1 MPKHRPTPTVRL
13 RRLATEIRRLRE
25 GAGLTQEEVSERT
38 GKDRST
44 LYRLESAQQR
54 PQRSTLI
61 QLLDLYGAGQE
72 QRTELLTLLREAGQ
86 LGWMQP
92 LRADLPPV
100 YSDYIGFE
108 SEARSVS
115 NYESL
120 FISGLL
126 QTEDYARAVIQGTL
140 PHASA
145 EQVETFVSARLER
158 QALLTGDHPLQ
169 LWAIMDE
176 AALRRVVGGRVVMR
190 EQLDRLREAA
200 AQPNITV
207 QVIPYDAGA
216 HPGMPGSFVVLDFP
230 DPADQSL
237 VYIDSLAGDLFLE
250 EEAEIR
256 RYIVMFGHLRAA
268 GMRPDETDTLLATIS
283 KELAKGGAG

>member
-1 MPKHRPTPTVRL
+1 MPKPRPTPTVRL
-13 RRLATEIRRLRE
+13 RRLAAEIRRLRE
-25 GAGLTQEEVSERT
+25 AAGLTQEEVSERT

-54 PQRSTLI
+54 PQRATLI
-61 QLLDLYGAGQE
+61 QLLDLYGASQE
-72 QRTELLTLLREAGQ
+72 QRTELLTVLREVGQ

-92 LRADLPPV
+92 LRAELPPI

-108 SEARSVS
+108 SEARAVS

-120 FISGLL
+120 FIPGLL
-126 QTEDYARAVIQGTL
+126 QTEDYARAVISGTL

-145 EQVETFVSARLER
+145 EQVESFVSARMER
-158 QALLTGDHPLQ
+158 QARLAGDSPLQ

-176 AALRRVVGGRVVMR
+176 AAVRRMVGGRAVMR
-190 EQLDRLREAA
+190 DQLERLREAA
-200 AQPNITV
+200 ALPNVTV
-207 QVIPYDAGA
+207 QVIPYEAGA
-216 HPGMPGSFVVLDFP
+216 HPGMPGSFIVLEFP

-250 EEAEIR
+250 DEAEIR
-256 RYIVMFGHLRAA
+256 RYILMFEHLRAA
-268 GMRPDETDTLLATIS
+268 GMRPDETTFQLAVVTR
-283 KELAKGGAG
+283 ELAK